1 MPIFLSVPLGPKLYI
16 EITRWSVPARALR
29 WAEVR
34 RENREV
40 LIWFG
45 RLHIIYTPSRWMP
58 RVPAGLGRAADAPA
72 GCPG

>member
-1 MPIFLSVPLGPKLYI
+1 MPLFLSVPRGPKLYV
-16 EITRWSVPARALR
+16 EFARWSVPTGALR
-29 WAEVR
+29 WAEMR

-45 RLHIIYTPSRWMP
+45 RLHIIYTPPRWLP
-58 RVPAGLGRAADAPA
+58 GLSAGLGRAADAPA